1 MPPQESSS
9 IPQLDIAAALDNLH
23 FEERRNILSTI
34 NKLRDN
40 GLDSLLSRPQLLI
53 SGGDHSTVDRNSASE
68 TFSQTLVPRSESGH
82 SPFATEIVL
91 RQGQTQSIIVRIIP
105 DITRPQPERK
115 SIANFHHS
123 TTDLTQLPEI
133 LSAAMS
139 VLPDPS
145 SPSQPN
151 SKDTLRI
158 EVEGP
163 SQPQLTL
170 VDLPRLIDS
179 LSRSDIQ
186 RNHGYHHTAYSLA
199 DETTATSTAAAPTP
213 TETITPFEYPFPV
226 PSLHTGVPVPGS
238 TFLIRALHTH
248 QVLTLSEGHLHLEP
262 QPPPAGGW
270 HWACIERDG
279 WLGFRNCVSGTFMG
293 HDGKGGFHAKVTHHK
308 CNEWFVTR
316 AVPGGGHLI
325 LILHGDK
332 WRRMGVAEGGR
343 EVLEVEKAGTE
354 GTVWEF
360 VKV

>member
-9 IPQLDIAAALDNLH
+9 IPQLDIAAALDTLH

-53 SGGDHSTVDRNSASE
+53 SGGDHPAADQNSASD
-68 TFSQTLVPRSESGH
+68 TFSQSLVPRSESGH

-91 RQGQTQSIIVRIIP
+91 RRGETQSII
-105 DITRPQPERK
+105 RK
-115 SIANFHHS
+115 AIADFYHS

-133 LSAAMS
+133 LTAAMS
-139 VLPDPS
+139 VLPDSS
-145 SPSQPN
+145 SPDQATP
-151 SKDTLRI
+151 KDTLRI

-163 SQPQLTL
+163 FQPQLTL
-170 VDLPRLIDS
+170 VDIPRLIDC

-186 RNHGYHHTAYSLA
+186 RNHGYHHTAYSIA
-199 DETTATSTAAAPTP
+199 DETTATFTAAAPTP
-213 TETITPFEYPFPV
+213 TSTITPSEYPFPTPATI
-226 PSLHTGVPVPGS
+226 PSLHTHVPVPGS
-238 TFLIRALHTH
+238 TFLIRSLHTH

-262 QPPPAGGW
+262 SPPAAGGW

-325 LILHGDK
+325 MILHGDK

-343 EVLEVEKAGTE
+343 EVLEVEKGVME

-360 VKV
+360 VRV